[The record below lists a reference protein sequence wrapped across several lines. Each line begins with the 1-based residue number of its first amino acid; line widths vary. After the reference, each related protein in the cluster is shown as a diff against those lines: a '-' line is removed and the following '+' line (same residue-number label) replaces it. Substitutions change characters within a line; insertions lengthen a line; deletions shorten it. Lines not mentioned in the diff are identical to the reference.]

1 MPLDI
6 CLDLDR
12 CGVVVKRPTPVP
24 SLNREATHHPRPS
37 DRLRSLPTLSS
48 NHDHVYLATLVQ
60 VRGAIPSTPVELVL
74 NAATLTKAVLAF
86 LALLSLISWTVMFT
100 VWRQIA
106 NATSRSKKFAA
117 EFDRTRGLEEAGVL
131 AKKAKPNALSR
142 LFLRAMH
149 FVSDT
154 QATNMRL
161 GGRESV
167 EIKRVTNET
176 LSGTQI
182 ETLQLLMDSEAS
194 SERDRLGRLI
204 PWLASIGSVSPLI
217 GLLGTVLGVIDAF
230 LGIALKGSA
239 NLTAVAPGV
248 AQALIATAAALAVA
262 IPATFGYNIFAHR
275 LNRFDL
281 MMESFGTSV
290 IARLVREGRV

>member
-1 MPLDI
+1 MQ
-6 CLDLDR
+6 
-12 CGVVVKRPTPVP
+12 
-24 SLNREATHHPRPS
+24 A
-37 DRLRSLPTLSS
+37 
-48 NHDHVYLATLVQ
+48 
-60 VRGAIPSTPVELVL
+60 RGAIATTPIDLVR
-74 NAATLTKAVLAF
+74 NASALTQGVLAF
-86 LALLSLISWTVMFT
+86 LALLSLISWTVMLA
-100 VWRQIA
+100 VWRQMA
-106 NATSRSKKFAA
+106 NATARAERFGADFDKTRS
-117 EFDRTRGLEEAGVL
+117 LEEEGTL
-131 AKKAKPNALSR
+131 TKKAKMSALPR

-149 FVSDT
+149 FVTDT
-154 QATNMRL
+154 QAANLRL

-167 EIKRVTNET
+167 EIKRAPTET

-182 ETLQLLMDSEAS
+182 ETLQLLMASEAAA
-194 SERDRLGRLI
+194 ERDRLGRLI

-230 LGIALKGSA
+230 LGIATKGSA

-262 IPATFGYNIFAHR
+262 IPATFGYNIFANR

-281 MMESFGTSV
+281 LMESFGTTV

>member
-1 MPLDI
+1 M
-6 CLDLDR
+6 
-12 CGVVVKRPTPVP
+12 
-24 SLNREATHHPRPS
+24 SL
-37 DRLRSLPTLSS
+37 TL
-48 NHDHVYLATLVQ
+48 LILQT
-60 VRGAIPSTPVELVL
+60 RGAVASSPVDLVR
-74 NAATLTKAVLAF
+74 NAGPMTQGVLAF
-86 LALLSLISWTVMFT
+86 LALLSLVSWTVMFA

-106 NATSRSKKFAA
+106 NATSRAMKFSG

-131 AKKAKPNALSR
+131 AKKSRSNALSR
-142 LFLRAMH
+142 LFLRAMQ
-149 FVSDT
+149 FVTET
-154 QATNMRL
+154 QAANLRV

-167 EIKRVTNET
+167 EIKRATTET

-194 SERDRLGRLI
+194 TERDRLGRFI

-230 LGIALKGSA
+230 LGIATKGSA

-262 IPATFGYNIFAHR
+262 IPATFGYNIFANR

-281 MMESFGTSV
+281 MMENFGTSV

>member
-1 MPLDI
+1 
-6 CLDLDR
+6 
-12 CGVVVKRPTPVP
+12 
-24 SLNREATHHPRPS
+24 
-37 DRLRSLPTLSS
+37 
-48 NHDHVYLATLVQ
+48 VYLANLILQ
-60 VRGAIPSTPVELVL
+60 ARGAVPSTPVELVTT
-74 NAATLTKAVLAF
+74 ASVLTQGVLAF
-86 LALLSLISWTVMFT
+86 LALLSLISWTVMFA

-106 NATSRSKKFAA
+106 NATSRARKFAGD
-117 EFDRTRGLEEAGVL
+117 FDRTRGLDEAGVL
-131 AKKAKPNALSR
+131 AKKSKANALSR

-154 QATNMRL
+154 QAANLRL

-167 EIKRVTNET
+167 EIKRPTMET

-194 SERDRLGRLI
+194 AERDRLGRFI

-230 LGIALKGSA
+230 LGIATKGSA

-262 IPATFGYNIFAHR
+262 IPATFAYNIFAHR

>member
-1 MPLDI
+1 VI
-6 CLDLDR
+6 
-12 CGVVVKRPTPVP
+12 
-24 SLNREATHHPRPS
+24 
-37 DRLRSLPTLSS
+37 
-48 NHDHVYLATLVQ
+48 LATLVLQ
-60 VRGAIPSTPVELVL
+60 ARGAIPSTPVELIRT
-74 NAATLTKAVLAF
+74 AGPMTQSVLAF
-86 LALLSLISWTVMFT
+86 LALLSLVSWTVMFI

-106 NATSRSKKFAA
+106 NANKRARKFAGDF
-117 EFDRTRGLEEAGVL
+117 EKTQRLEQAGAL
-131 AKKAKPNALSR
+131 AKQSKPSALSR

-149 FVSDT
+149 FVSET
-154 QATNMRL
+154 QIANMKI

-167 EIKRVTNET
+167 EIKRATNET

-182 ETLQLLMDSEAS
+182 ETLRLLMESEAAA
-194 SERDRLGRLI
+194 ERDRLGRLI

-230 LGIALKGSA
+230 LGIAVKGSA

-262 IPATFGYNIFAHR
+262 IPATFGYNIFANR

-281 MMESFGTSV
+281 LMENFGTSV
-290 IARLVREGRV
+290 IAKLVREGLV

>member
-1 MPLDI
+1 MFS
-6 CLDLDR
+6 
-12 CGVVVKRPTPVP
+12 V
-24 SLNREATHHPRPS
+24 SLI
-37 DRLRSLPTLSS
+37 L
-48 NHDHVYLATLVQ
+48 Q
-60 VRGAIPSTPVELVL
+60 VRGAVPSTPVDLVR
-74 NAATLTKAVLAF
+74 NASALTQGVLAF

-106 NATSRSKKFAA
+106 NATSRAKKFSA
-117 EFDRTRGLEEAGVL
+117 EFERTRGLEEAGAL
-131 AKKAKPNALSR
+131 AKKSRANALSN
-142 LFLRAMH
+142 LFLRAMR
-149 FVSDT
+149 FVSET
-154 QATNMRL
+154 QAANMRI

-167 EIKRVTNET
+167 EIKRPTNET

-182 ETLQLLMDSEAS
+182 ETLHLLMESEAA
-194 SERDRLGRLI
+194 SERDRLGKFI

-230 LGIALKGSA
+230 LGIATKGSA

-262 IPATFGYNIFAHR
+262 IPATFGYNIFANR

-281 MMESFGTSV
+281 MMESFGTTI